1 MLMEIEKLNY
11 IYPSSGEEAVHALRD
26 VSLSVG
32 EGEFL
37 ALAGRSGSGK
47 STLVR
52 HLNGLLRA
60 DSGDIRYRGRSIYA
74 KKYPLG
80 KLRQKV
86 GLVFQYPEHQLFSR
100 TVLDD
105 VAFGPKNMGADRTQ
119 AEDMARQALE
129 KVGIGEEL
137 FASSPYE
144 LSGGQ
149 MRRTAIAGVL
159 AMEPEVLVLDEPTAG
174 LDPCSKRQLFSL
186 LKEMQG
192 SGTTII
198 LVSHSMEEISEYA
211 DRVVVFLDGTVCMDG
226 SPESVFSQKELLDRA
241 GLEMPQ
247 IMETLWKVRQRGVP
261 VVRLVCDEERA
272 EDEILRTVTDRRG
285 GTNAQRYH
293 NRQIL

>member
-11 IYPSSGEEAVHALRD
+11 TYPSSGEEAVHALRD
-26 VSLSVG
+26 VTLSIE

-47 STLVR
+47 STFVR

-60 DSGDIRYRGRSIYA
+60 DSGDIKYRGQPIYA

-105 VAFGPKNMGADRTQ
+105 VAFGPKNMGADKSQ
-119 AEDMARQALE
+119 AEDMARKALE

-137 FASSPYE
+137 FSSSPYE

-149 MRRTAIAGVL
+149 MRRVAIAGVL
-159 AMEPEVLVLDEPTAG
+159 AMGPEVLVLDEPTAG
-174 LDPCSKRQLFSL
+174 LDPYSKRQLFAL
-186 LKEMQG
+186 LREMQG
-192 SGTTII
+192 NGTTII

-226 SPESVFSQKELLDRA
+226 SPEDVFSQKEFLDGA

-247 IMETLWKVRQRGVP
+247 IMETLWKMQQKGIP
-261 VVRLVCDEERA
+261 VERLVCDEEKAA
-272 EDEILRTVTDRRG
+272 EEIFNAVTDRRG
-285 GTNAQRYH
+285 GTNA
-293 NRQIL
+293 

>member
-1 MLMEIEKLNY
+1 MEIEKLNY
-11 IYPSSGEEAVHALRD
+11 TYPSSGEEAVHALRD
-26 VSLSVG
+26 VTLSIE

-47 STLVR
+47 STFVR

-60 DSGDIRYRGRSIYA
+60 DSGDIKYRGQPIYA

-105 VAFGPKNMGADRTQ
+105 VAFGPKNMGADKSQ
-119 AEDMARQALE
+119 AEDMARKALE

-137 FASSPYE
+137 FSSSPYE

-149 MRRTAIAGVL
+149 MRRVAIAGVL
-159 AMEPEVLVLDEPTAG
+159 AMGPEVLVLDEPTAG
-174 LDPCSKRQLFSL
+174 LDPYSKRQLFAL
-186 LKEMQG
+186 LREMQG
-192 SGTTII
+192 NSTTII

-226 SPESVFSQKELLDRA
+226 SPEDVFSQKELLDGA

-247 IMETLWKVRQRGVP
+247 IMETLWKMQQKGIP
-261 VVRLVCDEERA
+261 VERLVCDEEKAA
-272 EDEILRTVTDRRG
+272 EEIFNAVTDRRG
-285 GTNAQRYH
+285 GTNA
-293 NRQIL
+293 

>member
-11 IYPSSGEEAVHALRD
+11 TYPSSGEEAVHALRD
-26 VSLSVG
+26 VTLSIE

-47 STLVR
+47 STFVR

-60 DSGDIRYRGRSIYA
+60 DSGDIKYRGQPIYA

-105 VAFGPKNMGADRTQ
+105 VAFGPKNMGVDKSQ
-119 AEDMARQALE
+119 AEDMARKALE

-137 FASSPYE
+137 FSSSPYE

-149 MRRTAIAGVL
+149 MRRVAIAGVL
-159 AMEPEVLVLDEPTAG
+159 AMGPEVLVLDEPTAG
-174 LDPCSKRQLFSL
+174 LDPYSKRQLFAL
-186 LKEMQG
+186 LREMQG
-192 SGTTII
+192 NGTTII

-226 SPESVFSQKELLDRA
+226 SPEDVFSQKELLDGA

-247 IMETLWKVRQRGVP
+247 IMETLWKMQQKGIP
-261 VVRLVCDEERA
+261 VERLVCDEEKAA
-272 EDEILRTVTDRRG
+272 EEIFNAVTDRRG
-285 GTNAQRYH
+285 GTNA
-293 NRQIL
+293 

>member
-11 IYPSSGEEAVHALRD
+11 TYPSSGEEAVHALRD
-26 VSLSVG
+26 VTLSIE

-47 STLVR
+47 STFVR

-60 DSGDIRYRGRSIYA
+60 DSGDIKYRGQPIYA

-105 VAFGPKNMGADRTQ
+105 VAFGPKNMGADKSQ
-119 AEDMARQALE
+119 AEDMARKALE

-137 FASSPYE
+137 FSSSPYE

-149 MRRTAIAGVL
+149 MRRVAIAGVL
-159 AMEPEVLVLDEPTAG
+159 AMGPEVLVLDEPTAG
-174 LDPCSKRQLFSL
+174 LDPYSKRQLFAL
-186 LKEMQG
+186 LREMQG
-192 SGTTII
+192 NGTTII

-226 SPESVFSQKELLDRA
+226 SPEDVFSQKELLDGA

-247 IMETLWKVRQRGVP
+247 IMETLWKMQQKSIP
-261 VVRLVCDEERA
+261 VERLVCDEEKAA
-272 EDEILRTVTDRRG
+272 EEIFNAVTDRRG
-285 GTNAQRYH
+285 GTNA
-293 NRQIL
+293 